1 MFLQSKTEQRS
12 HLLCGKMEGLG
23 FISKLLLCILSMQRK
38 GTNFWYVIQ
47 ERILLVWDNHLSDT
61 AAIFSNQESVV
72 LWFGFDFYSE
82 SWCLLSKWR
91 RLFWNLKVYFY
102 TMKSCYFFKVHI
114 NHWIIQWI
122 RRHTFSLAISRSW
135 ALAFSTS
142 LMGPRIVTLSWVEP
156 SWGKR
161 MITPPFS
168 SIMERISLPL
178 DPMMELW
185 NLWGMST
192 VISLMLALK

>member
-23 FISKLLLCILSMQRK
+23 FISKLLLCILSMQRMRI
-38 GTNFWYVIQ
+38 NFIR
-47 ERILLVWDNHLSDT
+47 EKIILVWAYHLSDT
-61 AAIFSNQESVV
+61 AAILSNQESVV
-72 LWFGFDFYSE
+72 FWFGFDFYSE
-82 SWCLLSKWR
+82 SWCLLSKLR
-91 RLFWNLKVYFY
+91 RLFCNLKVSLY
-102 TMKSCYFFKVHI
+102 TMKCCNFFYKVHI
-114 NHWIIQWI
+114 NDWIIQWI

-135 ALAFSTS
+135 VLAFSTS

-185 NLWGMST
+185 YLWGMST
-192 VISLMLALK
+192 VISLMLALR

>member
-1 MFLQSKTEQRS
+1 
-12 HLLCGKMEGLG
+12 
-23 FISKLLLCILSMQRK
+23 MQRK
-38 GTNFWYVIQ
+38 GINFWYVIK
-47 ERILLVWDNHLSDT
+47 ERILLVWANHLSDT
-61 AAIFSNQESVV
+61 AAILSNQESVV

-91 RLFWNLKVYFY
+91 RLFWNLKVSFY
-102 TMKSCYFFKVHI
+102 TMKSHKFFKVHV

-168 SIMERISLPL
+168 SMMERISLPL
-178 DPMMELW
+178 DIMMELW
-185 NLWGMST
+185 YLWGMST
-192 VISLMLALK
+192 VISLMLHCSLKHCANIDTSTELHC

>member
-1 MFLQSKTEQRS
+1 MYLKHAKKGHKFLVS
-12 HLLCGKMEGLG
+12 HT
-23 FISKLLLCILSMQRK
+23 RK
-38 GTNFWYVIQ
+38 DT
-47 ERILLVWDNHLSDT
+47 LVWDNHLSDT

-91 RLFWNLKVYFY
+91 RLFCNLKVSFY
-102 TMKSCYFFKVHI
+102 TMKSCNFFKVHI

-168 SIMERISLPL
+168 SMMERISLPL